1 MSFFTHFSQPPVL
14 EDEYANS
21 ILHLRISPKEVFEI
35 INSFILLI
43 LCCVNYR
50 IDENGDLHPRPVR
63 YRRMPPALKWGEM
76 PRYWL
81 WK

>member
-1 MSFFTHFSQPPVL
+1 MSFFPHFSQPPVL

-50 IDENGDLHPRPVR
+50 IDRNGDLHLRVMNATR
-63 YRRMPPALKWGEM
+63 TPPAMKWGKR
-76 PRYWL
+76 PKHWL
-81 WK
+81 

>member
-21 ILHLRISPKEVFEI
+21 ILHLKISLKEVFEI

-63 YRRMPPALKWGEM
+63 YRRMPPALKWGRL
-76 PRYWL
+76 PKRWL
-81 WK
+81 